1 MSPLP
6 YFLFRDN
13 QGRPCGIFLT
23 CVSYLLID
31 MLELPPANCRVALT
45 FPPRLACAHCLE
57 GGRLGY
63 IVKYGLSIT
72 VRMGTLQYRNACFF
86 GTYPVGEEQ
95 RARKK
100 AIQCRIII
108 S

>member
-1 MSPLP
+1 M
-6 YFLFRDN
+6 
-13 QGRPCGIFLT
+13 
-23 CVSYLLID
+23 
-31 MLELPPANCRVALT
+31 
-45 FPPRLACAHCLE
+45 
-57 GGRLGY
+57 GY